1 MPLKRS
7 TDLYITNEWSKMRKH
22 ETSLLVKREF
32 MMTEVALAFTTGAF
46 STEEEWGRAGG
57 GILLSPS
64 STYSGQ
70 KNVREERVGMT

>member
-1 MPLKRS
+1 M
-7 TDLYITNEWSKMRKH
+7 

-70 KNVREERVGMT
+70 KNVREERERVEMTLCQRRGKT